1 MRKDLLSWSLV
12 GRSWVRILLPTR
24 GCISASILLKS
35 HLAQVSK
42 NWISF
47 AIYHYSVEAFFTS
60 STFVDINFFGGKI
73 WKRPPSVQSRPDIRS
88 RLSARIF
95 SKRNFG
101 GSENKPKQNRKKRP
115 RWQFLRAGLP
125 FRETAQAWA
134 GTSLRSR
141 FFFWAWLKPDLLEV
155 PYQAIGWSTRLFF
168 GDEPMVKPDAGLF
181 ELFKVSAFSGLF
193 FGHSFVFCKKWSN
206 AG

>member
-1 MRKDLLSWSLV
+1 MALV
-12 GRSWVRILLPTR
+12 GRSWVRILLPTI
-24 GCISASILLKS
+24 GCISAKYPVKKSLGSSVQELNQFRHLSLFRWNFFYLKYFRWY
-35 HLAQVSK
+35 Q
-42 NWISF
+42 
-47 AIYHYSVEAFFTS
+47 
-60 STFVDINFFGGKI
+60 FFGGKI

-134 GTSLRSR
+134 GTSLRSS
-141 FFFWAWLKPDLLEV
+141 FFFWAWLKTEFFEV
-155 PYQAIGWSTRLFF
+155 PYQAIGWSTWLFF
-168 GDEPMVKPDAGLF
+168 FWRRAYGHAWCWASRAFQNVGLF
-181 ELFKVSAFSGLF
+181 GAFL
-193 FGHSFVFCKKWSN
+193 WP
-206 AG
+206 